1 MLVAEDISS
10 LSKVVEDPS
19 ADYFRRSLVRT

>member
-1 MLVAEDISS
+1 MLVAEDISR

-19 ADYFRRSLVRT
+19 AHYFRHSLVRT